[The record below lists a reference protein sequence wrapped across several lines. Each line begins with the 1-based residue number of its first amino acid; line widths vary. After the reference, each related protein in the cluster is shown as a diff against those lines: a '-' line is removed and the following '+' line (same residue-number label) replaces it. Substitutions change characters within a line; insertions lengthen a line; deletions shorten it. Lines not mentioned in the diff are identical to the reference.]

1 MEGPSKIG
9 QVQSYS
15 GNVAVPPPVTLTVM
29 FFPVAL
35 QVDAAHSAKRPR
47 QIVKS

>member
-1 MEGPSKIG
+1 MAGPSKIG

-15 GNVAVPPPVTLTVM
+15 GNVAVPPPVTLTAM

-35 QVDAAHSAKRPR
+35 QVEAAHSAKRP
-47 QIVKS
+47 